1 MCSLHLFYWEDAN
14 IFIDEC
20 GEVVYDL
27 FTVITPQDLY
37 LFHKDSHSFNN
48 FSMIGQDEVRCQIIF
63 VPSEAGLYWMPD
75 IDIERFTNSLT
86 NIKMKGQINE

>member
-1 MCSLHLFYWEDAN
+1 
-14 IFIDEC
+14 
-20 GEVVYDL
+20 
-27 FTVITPQDLY
+27 
-37 LFHKDSHSFNN
+37 
-48 FSMIGQDEVRCQIIF
+48 MIGQDEVRCQIIF